1 MAGLTGAA
9 GEAWVAQH
17 LEQQGWQILARRWRT
32 REAEV
37 DLIAQQHQTL
47 IFVEVKTRQT
57 RNWDAGGRGA
67 ISARKQYQIAL
78 GAAQFLAQHPNYSHH
93 TCRFDVAIVAAQGG
107 TLRLAEYLENAFDSG
122 WA

>member
-17 LEQQGWQILARRWRT
+17 LEKQGWQILARRWRS

-47 IFVEVKTRQT
+47 IFVEVKTRQAG
-57 RNWDAGGRGA
+57 NWDADGRA
-67 ISARKQYQIAL
+67 AVSARKQRQIAL

-93 TCRFDVAIVAAQGG
+93 TCRFDVAIVGFQADAF
-107 TLRLAEYLENAFDSG
+107 RLLEYLENAFDSHWG
-122 WA
+122 

>member
-17 LEQQGWQILARRWRT
+17 LEKQGWQILARRWRT

-57 RNWDAGGRGA
+57 RNWDAGGREA
-67 ISARKQYQIAL
+67 VSARKQHQIAL

-122 WA
+122 WG